1 MEQIP
6 FSLPLEESLYDS
18 LDMIITFLP
27 NILGV
32 FVLVTVGIILG
43 RLVSSAIRRI
53 LEFVKFNR
61 LLDSWGITS
70 LIQQLGIQ
78 KTGAHIIGALMFWI
92 IFLLFLI
99 SAARALNLE
108 VLTEALISLAYALP
122 DLIFAALI
130 VLIGFFGAGAL
141 RTWVTATC
149 ESTGLPAA
157 RMAGHLIYALS
168 ILVVG
173 IMAAPD

>member
-122 DLIFAALI
+122 DPIFAALRI
-130 VLIGFFGAGAL
+130 
-141 RTWVTATC
+141 
-149 ESTGLPAA
+149 
-157 RMAGHLIYALS
+157 
-168 ILVVG
+168 
-173 IMAAPD
+173 D

>member
-1 MEQIP
+1 MDQSP
-6 FSLPLEESLYDS
+6 FILPLEESLYDS

-27 NILGV
+27 NILGAL
-32 FVLVTVGIILG
+32 VLVTVGIILG

-53 LEFVKFNR
+53 LEFAHFNR

-70 LIQQLGIQ
+70 LFQQLGLQ
-78 KTGAHIIGALMFWI
+78 KTGAHIIGALMFWV

-99 SAARALNLE
+99 SAARALKLE

-130 VLIGFFGAGAL
+130 VLIGLFGARAL
-141 RTWVTATC
+141 RTLVTATC
-149 ESTGLPAA
+149 ESAGLPAA
-157 RMAGHLIYALS
+157 RCPGT
-168 ILVVG
+168 
-173 IMAAPD
+173 